1 MSVMLTVNLD
11 FAFIN
16 VLEIIAIY
24 LSLAL
29 TIISMM
35 DYLIKTAGC
44 FLIINK
50 EFIEEKP
57 YL

>member
-35 DYLIKTAGC
+35 DYLIKNRRLL
-44 FLIINK
+44 FNNK
-50 EFIEEKP
+50 
-57 YL
+57 